1 MLKRLLLVTMATILL
16 SFQFAVGS
24 AHALNIDKDIRTVKL
39 NEAGNTIVLTNKQY
53 KKGQKKFVADCS
65 KCHKAGATKS
75 NPNVTLS
82 LASLEGAEPP
92 RDSIEGIIDY
102 LEHPTYYDGET
113 GEGNDDIRYVHPNV
127 NEPAL
132 FRELKNYKKK
142 DLRNVAG
149 FILVQPKL
157 KGILWGGGKV
167 YN

>member
-1 MLKRLLLVTMATILL
+1 MLKRLLLVTIATILL

-24 AHALNIDKDIRTVKL
+24 ASALKIDKDIRTVKL
-39 NEAGNTIVLTNKQY
+39 NEAGDTVVLSNKEY
-53 KKGQKKFVADCS
+53 KKGQKKFVSECS

-82 LASLEGAEPP
+82 LAALEGAEPP
-92 RDSIEGIIDY
+92 RDNIEGIVDY
-102 LEHPTYYDGET
+102 LQNPTSYDGE
-113 GEGNDDIRYVHPNV
+113 EEDYMSLLHPNV
-127 NEPAL
+127 NRLDIYP
-132 FRELKNYKKK
+132 ELKNYKKK
-142 DLRNVAG
+142 DLENVAG